1 MRLRILDLLVD
12 DLRVH
17 ELLSLSLV
25 LSWNGVDLLIR
36 PGLANLKLIELLNLR
51 ETLVESLL
59 AWFLHIIFHESIVC
73 LGVLLHHTLSVRLIT
88 LVQKLLDFHLRL
100 LLIRVNLLV
109 HFVYRD
115 LVEVVLA
122 LRRVEVRPQLLLLAH
137 DLRDRVRLLPNLAE
151 LVLDRRLV
159 RRALVLLHDELVDLR
174 VHHVLLGQTHALHL
188 RDVRVRRTRLLAL
201 AVRADQNL
209 VLPHLL
215 HVVRLLPLDSS
226 QEQVLLRIALL
237 LLVHQVLEPRVV
249 VVQNVLARLVH

>member
-1 MRLRILDLLVD
+1 MRLWILDLLVD

-25 LSWNGVDLLIR
+25 LSWNCIDLLIR
-36 PGLANLKLIELLNLR
+36 TGLAYLKLVKLLHLR

-59 AWFLHIIFHESIVC
+59 SWFLHVVFHESVVC
-73 LGVLLHHTLSVRLIT
+73 CGILLHHTLSVWLIT
-88 LVQKLLDFHLRL
+88 LVQKLLDFHLSL

-109 HFVYRD
+109 HFVYRY
-115 LVEVVLA
+115 LLA
-122 LRRVEVRPQLLLLAH
+122 LLRVEVGAQLLLAH

-151 LVLDRRLV
+151 LVLHRWLV

-174 VHHVLLGQTHALHL
+174 VHHVLLGQPHALHL
-188 RDVRVRRTRLLAL
+188 RVDVRVRRTRLLAL
-201 AVRADQNL
+201 AVGPDQNL

-237 LLVHQVLEPRVV
+237 LLVHQVLESRVV